1 VTDRSTLELSQAL
14 AVLHAE
20 AFEISWSPEA
30 FARLLDQPG
39 VSLTVEPDGF
49 ILLQAA
55 AGEAEILTLAV
66 RPSARRQGLATRLVE
81 AAAAQAAVGGTG
93 CMFLEVAQDN
103 GPARAL
109 YSRLGFA
116 QVGRRP
122 RYYARAGGLTVDA
135 LLLARNL
142 DVPLPSA

>member
-1 VTDRSTLELSQAL
+1 MTHQSTRELSRAL
-14 AVLHAE
+14 AALHAE
-20 AFEISWSPEA
+20 AFETSWSPEA

-39 VSLTVEPDGF
+39 VSLKVEPDGF

-55 AGEAEILTLAV
+55 ADEAEILTLAV
-66 RPSARRQGLATRLVE
+66 RPFARRQGLATRLVE
-81 AAAAQAAVGGTG
+81 AAAAQAAAGGTERL
-93 CMFLEVAQDN
+93 FLEVAEDN
-103 GPARAL
+103 EPARAL

-116 QVGRRP
+116 QVGRRT

>member
-1 VTDRSTLELSQAL
+1 VTDESVIELSQAL
-14 AVLHAE
+14 AALHAE
-20 AFEISWSPEA
+20 AFETSWSPEA
-30 FARLLDQPG
+30 LARLLDQPG

-55 AGEAEILTLAV
+55 ADEAEILTLAV

-81 AAAAQAAVGGTG
+81 AAAAQAAAGGTERL
-93 CMFLEVAQDN
+93 FLEVAEDN
-103 GPARAL
+103 EPARAL

>member
-1 VTDRSTLELSQAL
+1 MTDPSILELSQAL

-20 AFEISWSPEA
+20 AFETSWSAEA

-55 AGEAEILTLAV
+55 ADEAEILTLAV

-93 CMFLEVAQDN
+93 RMFLEVAEDN

-116 QVGRRP
+116 QVGRRL

>member
-1 VTDRSTLELSQAL
+1 MTHQSTRELSRAL
-14 AVLHAE
+14 AALHAE
-20 AFEISWSPEA
+20 AFETSWSAEA
-30 FARLLDQPG
+30 FARLLGQPG
-39 VSLTVEPDGF
+39 VTLKVEPDGF

-55 AGEAEILTLAV
+55 ADEAEILTLAV

-81 AAAAQAAVGGTG
+81 VAAAQAAACGTG
-93 CMFLEVAQDN
+93 RLLLEVAEDN

-122 RYYARAGGLTVDA
+122 RYYARASGLTVDA